1 MSKNQHPQDLGL
13 EFQKTNIE
21 IRINIFEIL
30 CLYVGVCQFSGKT
43 NSFHFFS
50 PNFPKN
56 GYKVSNSKRYCRNKN
71 QHPWYTICVNFESK
85 WTTLNFSMQN
95 LSKKWFRVGNWEK
108 ECQNKNQHLRDF
120 LCASFQPNWTTLTFL
135 VQIVPKMNLG
145 LEIQKNNVGIR
156 ISIIKMP
163 YVPIF
168 RKNR

>member
-50 PNFPKN
+50 PYFPKN
-56 GYKVSNSKRYCRNKN
+56 GYKVSNSKRFCRNKN

-95 LSKKWFRVGNWEK
+95 LSKN
-108 ECQNKNQHLRDF
+108 D
-120 LCASFQPNWTTLTFL
+120 
-135 VQIVPKMNLG
+135 LG
-145 LEIQKNNVGIR
+145 LETEKRNVRIR
-156 ISIIKMP
+156 IN
-163 YVPIF
+163 IF
-168 RKNR
+168 EIFCVLVFSQTGQLWLFWSKLCQKWS